1 MRFLELVKYKNLATK
16 DERILSTPKSIDPK
30 NNWVYIYENG
40 NVYKTGS
47 YVEYNGDIYYVIRCP
62 DIYKGKVTDDCYW
75 YYGQDYEIYQMDND
89 KLVDT
94 LGYEVNGID
103 VYDISKLDIVGSLGV
118 GSYYYANKAIY
129 RIISGTYT
137 YDTGKSSDFESEK
150 VAIRIGGIYAF
161 YSFAFS
167 KFESGMYIID
177 GDYVYLT
184 YTDVESPFSFSD
196 RSRFEVVGVAHR
208 DYRTC
213 KPNLEYILFSFY
225 LSVFFMQT
233 AAFAAACFCF
243 PSYDNTFL
251 PYETVKIYVHY
262 ISSSDLG
269 QLIKDLFGQRAD
281 SGKIHIWDV
290 HAFHL
295 EMGIPCRAKG
305 FDGSAKEDF
314 KFLLK

>member
-150 VAIRIGGIYAF
+150 VAIRIGVSMLFILLL
-161 YSFAFS
+161 S
-167 KFESGMYIID
+167 
-177 GDYVYLT
+177 LN
-184 YTDVESPFSFSD
+184 
-196 RSRFEVVGVAHR
+196 SRVGC
-208 DYRTC
+208 T
-213 KPNLEYILFSFY
+213 
-225 LSVFFMQT
+225 
-233 AAFAAACFCF
+233 
-243 PSYDNTFL
+243 
-251 PYETVKIYVHY
+251 
-262 ISSSDLG
+262 
-269 QLIKDLFGQRAD
+269 
-281 SGKIHIWDV
+281 
-290 HAFHL
+290 
-295 EMGIPCRAKG
+295 
-305 FDGSAKEDF
+305 
-314 KFLLK
+314 